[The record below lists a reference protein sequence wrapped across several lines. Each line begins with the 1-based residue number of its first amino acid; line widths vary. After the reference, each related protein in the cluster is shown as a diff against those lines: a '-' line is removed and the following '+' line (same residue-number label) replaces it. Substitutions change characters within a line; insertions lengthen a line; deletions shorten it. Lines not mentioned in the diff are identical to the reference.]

1 MEFAEIKDFFE
12 LISYLVTIF
21 GFPIAIYIFY
31 LEKKR
36 ELAEFKAQALSQS
49 SDRYV
54 EFLTLSLNYPRLD
67 VFSVPIEDKYEL
79 TPEEIRIESSL
90 ISMLI
95 DMFEK
100 AYLMYHIND
109 KCIHQSQWDGWIG
122 TIKSYC
128 SRDNFK
134 REWKIVGD
142 QFDVNFYYLMQSL
155 INESHNCNRIIPE

>member
-1 MEFAEIKDFFE
+1 MTLTEIKDVFE
-12 LISYLVTIF
+12 LIAYIVTIF

-31 LEKKR
+31 LER
-36 ELAEFKAQALSQS
+36 ERERTEIKAQALTQS

-67 VFSVPIEDKYEL
+67 IFSVPTVNKYEL
-79 TPEEIRIESSL
+79 TAEEVRIESSL

-95 DMFEK
+95 DMFER
-100 AYLMYHIND
+100 AYLMYHIEQ
-109 KCIHQSQWDGWIG
+109 KCIHQSQWNGWIG

-134 REWKIVGD
+134 REWEIIGT
-142 QFDVNFYYLMQSL
+142 QFDTNFYSFMQNL
-155 INESHNCNRIIPE
+155 INEK